1 MSVLLLSAAFV
12 ALLAAGGVWAALPL
26 LTGVADA
33 SRTDASRTVASRA
46 AEPGRDT
53 SPADAAFNVYP
64 YGWKP

>member
-26 LTGVADA
+26 LTGAADA
-33 SRTDASRTVASRA
+33 FHGAEADRA
-46 AEPGRDT
+46 ANLDPP
-53 SPADAAFNVYP
+53 SADAAFNVYP